1 MHVPL
6 MFSVFVFWQPDAKIL
21 NIKKHMPDAK
31 LPEHLELSRL
41 RYLQHGRES
50 NSWKHRK
57 ILCKHISNKEHEKK
71 RCDKQKKTPKNQIC
85 FLTHVWKNLE
95 KTGVIRVEGLVVHD
109 QEAESNNSWLGAQV
123 LTAKL
128 HGGWRVVSPR
138 KVWFLELPTG
148 CPAPIVVHVEGMP
161 RIYNIYPPGRGK
173 VLLNLICIYK
183 YI

>member
-71 RCDKQKKTPKNQIC
+71 KVWQTKKNAKKSNMFFDPCLENSGKNRSDSGGRSGCARPRGRIKQFMTGCAGPHRQIAWWVAGRQPK
-85 FLTHVWKNLE
+85 
-95 KTGVIRVEGLVVHD
+95 EGLVLGTPYWMPGSHRRSCGRNASDIQYLPAGSRQGFV
-109 QEAESNNSWLGAQV
+109 ESY
-123 LTAKL
+123 
-128 HGGWRVVSPR
+128 
-138 KVWFLELPTG
+138 
-148 CPAPIVVHVEGMP
+148 M
-161 RIYNIYPPGRGK
+161 
-173 VLLNLICIYK
+173 